1 MKRWVALVALVACG
15 DSVHA
20 DSALEEPI
28 RVGYFIDSQPFEAQF
43 FAGDMP
49 DPTTGPAIAG
59 VDIGPV
65 QVAPGK
71 QGKGG
76 YTVRLDGSAYAVA
89 IRLQGRKNGYWI
101 ARVDQPEA
109 LFANQVSASL
119 DFDISP
125 DLAVGKYQ
133 LELSGIGGDSRFG
146 ARTLAPLDVV
156 SPIPANAPA
165 VIQLRWD
172 APVDLDLQLKAPDG
186 SLLSPKHPTAGG
198 AQIDGDSVA
207 SCVDDG
213 RHEENVYWTAAP
225 APGTYGIYV
234 NAFSLCSRAG
244 TNYVLTV
251 MQSGKETARY
261 FGEAISAEQ
270 REGGFQVGTFIG
282 NVSF

>member
-1 MKRWVALVALVACG
+1 MILLAALCFTACS
-15 DSVHA
+15 DSVRA
-20 DSALEEPI
+20 DSALEEPV

-49 DPTTGPAIAG
+49 GPTTGPTIAG

-76 YTVRLDGSAYAVA
+76 YTVRLDKSAYAVA

-101 ARVDQPEA
+101 ARVDQPEQ

-125 DLAVGKYQ
+125 DMTAGNYQ
-133 LELSGIGGDSRFG
+133 LELSGVGGDSKFG

-172 APVDLDLQLKAPDG
+172 APVDLDLQMVAPDG
-186 SLLSPKHPTAGG
+186 TVLSPKHPVAGN

-213 RHEENVYWTAAP
+213 LHEENIYFTTAP
-225 APGTYGIYV
+225 MPGTYEIYV
-234 NAFSLCSRAG
+234 NPFSLCGKAG
-244 TNYVLTV
+244 TNYLVTV
-251 MQSGKETARY
+251 TKNGAESAKY
-261 FGEAISAEQ
+261 FGEAIAAEQ
-270 REGGFQVGTFIG
+270 RQGGFQVGTFIA